1 MAESNAPPPPP
12 PSTSHAAPDPAA
24 SSAQAPA
31 PDGESPGYAAAR
43 RKRISALNLSAWALT
58 HRPLII
64 YLMVVLVI
72 GGVAAFF
79 ALGQDEDPPF
89 TFRAMV
95 IRAFWPGAT
104 AQQMAEQVTDKLERK
119 LQETPYV
126 DKIRSYSKP
135 GEVLII
141 LQLKD
146 SSPPREIQQVWY
158 QVRKKI
164 GDIRNTLPAGV
175 QGPFFNDEFGDVYG
189 VIFAF
194 ASDGFSN
201 RELKDYVDWSRQQLL
216 KVPNVAKV
224 DLFGAQEERV
234 WIEIPHQRLAQ
245 LGLSVPQLAEQ
256 VGAQNAVEGA
266 GVLVLP
272 TDNVQIRI
280 SGQFDR
286 VEDLKRLPIRANGFT
301 YTLGDIATISRGY
314 ADPPR
319 DTMRAGRFI
328 EGEGAVGRE
337 VIGLGVSMARGGDI
351 IQLGKDLAAAEKR
364 LEAALP
370 VGVEMFKVADQPR
383 AVRSS
388 VNEFVRVL
396 IEAIVIVLAVSF
408 VSLGLHTRPLR
419 VDMRPGLV
427 VGLTIPL
434 VLAVTFLAMYVAGIN
449 LHKISLGALIIALG
463 LLVDDAIIAV
473 EMVVRKMEEG
483 YDRFRAATA
492 MFELTAMPMLTG
504 TLITA
509 TGFLPIAMA
518 KSAAGEYTLSIFQ
531 VTAISLV
538 ISWFV
543 AVLFVP
549 QLSIWFLRVK
559 PKLGADGEHELFNTP
574 FYERFRRLVDRC
586 VEWRKT
592 VIAITLAALALG
604 VLGFRYVEQQFFPDS
619 ARLELIVDLW
629 LPEGSSYAATEAE
642 AKRFERFI
650 KTQSEVEYFAGYVGT
665 GSPRFY
671 LPQDQVFP
679 QTNVAQYVIA
689 TKSLAD
695 RDALRLRLLQLFRD
709 DFPNL
714 RGRVKLLPNGPPVP
728 YPVQFRIEG
737 EDPAKV
743 RAIADQVK
751 AVMRA
756 NGNTLGVNDNWNEQV
771 KSLKLTIDQDRARA
785 LGVSSQ
791 LIARAAQTILSG
803 TVIGQLREGDELI
816 DIVLR
821 QPYAERDTMARLAD
835 ANMPT
840 ASGRYVPLAQLV
852 KAEFG
857 WEPGVIWRENRN
869 YAITVQSEVKD
880 GVQGA
885 TVAMQVSNTAEM
897 ERIRSALPAG
907 YRIVVAGAAEESAK
921 AGQAIAAN
929 LPLAL
934 FIIFTLLMLQLHSF
948 SRSLLVFLTGPLGF
962 IGASAA
968 LLLLQRPF
976 GFVAQLGVIALV
988 GMIIRN
994 SVILIDQIERDEEAG
1009 VERWTAIVEAAV
1021 RRFRPIMLTAAA
1033 AVLAMI
1039 PLSRS
1044 VFWGPMAVAIMGGLI
1059 VATVLTLLFLP
1070 ALYAAW
1076 FRVKRGDRVL
1086 PVMR

>member
-1 MAESNAPPPPP
+1 MADDKEPTAGETPP
-12 PSTSHAAPDPAA
+12 AAPWKLK
-24 SSAQAPA
+24 Q
-31 PDGESPGYAAAR
+31 
-43 RKRISALNLSAWALT
+43 ISAFNLSAWALT
-58 HRPLII
+58 HRPLVN
-64 YLMVVLVI
+64 YLMAVLLI
-72 GGVAAFF
+72 GGVFAFF

-95 IRAFWPGAT
+95 VRAFWPGAT

-119 LQETPYV
+119 LQEAPYA

-135 GEVLII
+135 GETLII

-146 SSPPREIQQVWY
+146 YAPPRDIAQTWY

-164 GDIRNTLPAGV
+164 GDIRGTLPAGV

-194 ASDGFSN
+194 AGDGFSA
-201 RELKDYVDWSRQQLL
+201 REMKDYVDWARQQLL
-216 KVPNVAKV
+216 KVPDVAKV
-224 DLFGAQEERV
+224 DLFGVQDERV
-234 WIEIPHQRLAQ
+234 TIEIAHQRLAQ
-245 LGLSVPQLAEQ
+245 LGLTAQSLAEQ
-256 VGAQNAVEGA
+256 LGTQNAVEGA
-266 GVLVLP
+266 GVLALP
-272 TDNVQIRI
+272 TDNVQIRV
-280 SGQFDR
+280 SGALAR
-286 VEDLKRLPIRANGFT
+286 VEDLAQLPIRANGLS
-301 YTLGDIATISRGY
+301 YKLGDVARVYRGY
-314 ADPPR
+314 LDPPR
-319 DTMRAGRFI
+319 EKMRAGHR
-328 EGEGAVGRE
+328 EDGSVTGGE
-337 VIGLGVSMARGGDI
+337 VIGLGISMAKGGDI
-351 IQLGKDLAAAEKR
+351 VALGRALAVAEKQ

-383 AVRSS
+383 SVTRS
-388 VNEFVRVL
+388 VNEFIRVL
-396 IEAIVIVLAVSF
+396 IEAVVVVLAVSF
-408 VSLGLHTRPLR
+408 VSLGLHRKPGSWRFTI
-419 VDMRPGLV
+419 DMRPGLV
-427 VGLTIPL
+427 VALTIPL

-449 LHKISLGALIIALG
+449 LHKISLGALIVALG

-509 TGFLPIAMA
+509 TGFLPIALA
-518 KSAAGEYTLSIFQ
+518 KSTAGEYTLSIFQ

-549 QLSIWFLRVK
+549 QLSIWFLRIK
-559 PKLGADGEHELFNTP
+559 PRVGAEGVHELFDTP
-574 FYERFRRLVDRC
+574 FYQRFRRLVNWC
-586 VEWRKT
+586 IEWRKT
-592 VIAITLAALALG
+592 VIAITLGALALG
-604 VLGFRYVEQQFFPDS
+604 VVGFRYIEQQFFPDS
-619 ARLELIVDLW
+619 NRLELVVDLW
-629 LPEGSSYAATEAE
+629 LPEGFSATEGE
-642 AKRFERFI
+642 ALRFERWLR
-650 KTQSEVEYFAGYVGT
+650 KQPQVEYYAGYVGT

-671 LPQDQVFP
+671 LSQDQQFP
-679 QTNVAQYVIA
+679 QSNLGQYIVM
-689 TKSLAD
+689 TRSLED
-695 RDALRLRLLQLFRD
+695 RQALRLAMLQLFRD

-714 RGRVKLLPNGPPVP
+714 RGRVKLLPNGPPVA
-728 YPVQFRIEG
+728 YPVQFRVEG
-737 EDPAKV
+737 EDPALV
-743 RAIADQVK
+743 RATADRIK
-751 AVMRA
+751 AMLRA
-756 NGNTLGVNDNWNEQV
+756 NPNTVGANDNWNEQV
-771 KSLKLTIDQDRARA
+771 KALKLTIDQDRARA

-803 TVIGQLREGDELI
+803 TVIGQFREGDELI

-821 QPYAERDTMARLAD
+821 QPYSERDTIARLAD

-840 ASGRYVPLAQLV
+840 ASGRYVPLSQLV

-880 GVQGA
+880 GIQGP
-885 TVAMQVSNTAEM
+885 TVTTQVWDSAPMRQLRAE
-897 ERIRSALPAG
+897 LPTG
-907 YRIVVAGAAEESAK
+907 YRVVVAGATEESAK
-921 AGQAIAAN
+921 AGTAIAVN

-934 FIIFTLLMLQLHSF
+934 FIIFTLLMLQLASF

-962 IGASAA
+962 IGAAGA
-968 LLLLQRPF
+968 LLLMQRPF
-976 GFVAQLGVIALV
+976 GFVAQLGVIALI

-994 SVILIDQIERDEEAG
+994 AVILIDQIERDEKLG
-1009 VERWTAIVEAAV
+1009 VETWTAIVEAAV

-1059 VATVLTLLFLP
+1059 IATVLTLLFLP

-1076 FRVKRGDRVL
+1076 FRVKRGDTHL
-1086 PVMR
+1086 PVMK